1 MTYRQIAQIARCS
14 PGAVSAEVRA
24 MKSEKLFP
32 SEKVVLEQ
40 EAVFFNEQEIEFK
53 IVRF

>member
-1 MTYRQIAQIARCS
+1 MTYRQIAQIAGCS

-24 MKSEKLFP
+24 MKSEKVFP
-32 SEKVVLEQ
+32 VKKVKMELEPVLINKQ
-40 EAVFFNEQEIEFK
+40 EVEFE